1 MRSLKS
7 EEIPL
12 VKFMIQKAGLEIEV
26 SDLKLESM
34 DDGGMGS
41 LHFFTETKEPKFGK
55 TVSEYEFKDQDGLP
69 VFATLILDQNDRIY
83 ELDMWKVDYSPLQ
96 KWPKPQPSPSAI

>member
-41 LHFFTETKEPKFGK
+41 LHFFTETKEPKF
-55 TVSEYEFKDQDGLP
+55 
-69 VFATLILDQNDRIY
+69 
-83 ELDMWKVDYSPLQ
+83 
-96 KWPKPQPSPSAI
+96 